1 MRRKPV
7 LSHPQPLF
15 PTILAIL
22 ISALFPAQIFAQ
34 VAPFNPVSSATPASA
49 AKPSEVVIKGDKEQP
64 TVIRAETISGRPER
78 YVNFDNDVEVTKGD
92 TKVNADKA
100 TYTNLED
107 EIKASGDIRMLRA
120 GDSYFGD
127 SMRLQ
132 MDTGIGF
139 IVNPIYQLVRNN
151 AHGKGERIDFES
163 DEQSTIVNGTY
174 TTCVS
179 DDPDWFLKSDS
190 LYLDTE
196 LDRGVAGKTIVYFK
210 GVPILAT
217 PSLTFPLSGARH
229 SGFLPPIWGGSS
241 RGGPEF
247 SVPYYV
253 NIAPNRDL
261 TLYPKII
268 TRRGVQ
274 LGAEARYMG
283 DGYSGITNI
292 EVLPDDRQT
301 NTTRYAISSI
311 HQQKLLPQLDFAWN
325 VNAASDDNYP
335 SDFASS
341 ITKTAE
347 RLLLR
352 DTSLTYSG
360 WLGTATL
367 RASNYQ
373 VLQDINAPIGR
384 PYDRLPQLDLH
395 SERHDVYGFDW
406 SVDTQLTRFWHPTLV
421 RGDRAV
427 FNPQISYPIVQP
439 GYFIIPKVSLNVAS
453 YHLTN
458 VDPTQ
463 ESDFHRSVPT
473 FSLDSGLIFER
484 PSTLF
489 GRAVTQTLEPRV
501 FYVNTPYRDQSQ
513 FPNFDSGLADFNFAQ
528 IFSEN
533 RFTGSDRIGDSNQ
546 ITAALISRYIETNG
560 EERFKLAV
568 GQRFYFNTQK
578 VTLDNTTTTQSR
590 SDLLLSGS
598 GKFSDKLSADATLQV
613 SQSDRRAVTSNYG
626 VRWQPAPQTVFNA
639 EYRYQRDTL
648 EQVDLSTQLPI
659 NKRWFVVARS
669 NYSLQDKKL
678 VDGLA
683 GFEYKDPCNCWSF
696 RMVAQ
701 RFATSSITS
710 NTSFFIQ
717 LELNGLSKIGSNPL
731 DALKK
736 NISGYQP
743 IN

>member
-1 MRRKPV
+1 MRRKTV

-15 PTILAIL
+15 PTILAIA
-22 ISALFPAQIFAQ
+22 ISALFPVPVFAQ
-34 VAPFNPVSSATPASA
+34 VAPFNPVNSAIS
-49 AKPSEVVIKGDKEQP
+49 AKPVEVVIKGDKDQP
-64 TVIRAETISGRPER
+64 TVIQAEQMSGRPER
-78 YVNFDNDVEVTKGD
+78 YANFDNDVEVTKAD
-92 TKVNADKA
+92 TKVNANKA

-107 EIKASGDIRMLRA
+107 EIKAFGDIRMSRSGNNYL
-120 GDSYFGD
+120 GD

-132 MDTGIGF
+132 MDSGVGF
-139 IVNPIYQLVRNN
+139 ILNPIYKLVRNN
-151 AHGKGERIDFES
+151 AQGRAERVDFES

-174 TTCVS
+174 TTCDS
-179 DDPDWFLKSDS
+179 NDPDWYLESKS

-217 PSLTFPLSGARH
+217 PFLTFPLSGARH
-229 SGFLPPIWGGSS
+229 SGFLPPIFGGSS
-241 RGGPEF
+241 RGGPELAL
-247 SVPYYV
+247 PYYV

-261 TLYPKII
+261 TLYPKLIE
-268 TRRGVQ
+268 RRGFQ
-274 LGAEARYMG
+274 LGLEARYMG
-283 DGYSGITNI
+283 DTYSGNTTVEGLI
-292 EVLPDDRQT
+292 DDKQT
-301 NTTRYAISSI
+301 NTNRYAISSI
-311 HQQKLLPQLDFAWN
+311 HQQSLLPQLVLGWN
-325 VNAASDDNYP
+325 LNAASDDNYP
-335 SDFASS
+335 SDFSSS
-341 ITKTAE
+341 ITKTAQ

-352 DTSLTYSG
+352 DVNTTYFG
-360 WLGTATL
+360 WLGSATL

-373 VLQDINAPIGR
+373 VLQDPTAPIAR
-384 PYDRLPQLDLH
+384 PYDRLPQLELH
-395 SERHDVYGFDW
+395 AERHDVLGFDW
-406 SVDTQLTRFWHPTLV
+406 SVDTILTRFWHPTLV

-439 GYFIIPKVSLNVAS
+439 GYFVIPKLSLNATN
-453 YHLTN
+453 YHLVN
-458 VDPTQ
+458 PDVGQD
-463 ESDFHRSVPT
+463 SDFHRIVPT
-473 FSLDSGLIFER
+473 FSLDSGLVFER

-489 GRAVTQTLEPRV
+489 GKAVTQTLEPRV
-501 FYVNTPYRDQSQ
+501 FYVNTPYRDQSL
-513 FPNFDSGLADFNFAQ
+513 FPNFDSGIADFNFAQ

-533 RFTGSDRIGDSNQ
+533 RFTGLDRIGDSNQ
-546 ITAALISRYIETNG
+546 ITAALISRYIESDG
-560 EERFKLAV
+560 EERLKLAI

-578 VTLDNTTTTQSR
+578 VTLDNTTVPQSR
-590 SDLLLSGS
+590 SDLLLSAS
-598 GKFSDKLSADATLQV
+598 GKFSDQLSADSALQV
-613 SQSDRRAVTSNYG
+613 SQSDRHAVRSNYG

-639 EYRYQRDTL
+639 EYRYQLDTL
-648 EQVDLSTQLPI
+648 KQVDLSTQLPI

-669 NYSLQDKKL
+669 NYSLPDKKL

-701 RFATSSITS
+701 RFSTTSEIS

-743 IN
+743 IK